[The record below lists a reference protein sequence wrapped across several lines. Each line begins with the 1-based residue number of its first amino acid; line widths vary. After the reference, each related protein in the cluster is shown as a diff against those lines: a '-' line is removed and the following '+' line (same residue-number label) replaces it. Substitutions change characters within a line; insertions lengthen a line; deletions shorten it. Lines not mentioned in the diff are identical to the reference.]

1 MITLIVGLGNPGSR
15 YALTRHNVGFMVVDL
30 LCEEVGSFLED
41 KKTSW
46 GVIRK
51 IRWDN
56 LSLITLKPLT
66 YMNNSGEAV
75 IKILSKEKIKP
86 SEMIVIHDDLD
97 LPLGRIKISRGG
109 SSGGHRGVQSI
120 IDTLGTRDFP
130 RMKIGIGRPG
140 REEEIIEYVL
150 AGPYPEERNILRSV
164 LDYAVKAVKVV
175 CKEGIERGMNM
186 FNGLM
191 IGPDNY

>member
-140 REEEIIEYVL
+140 RGEEIIEYVL

>member
-1 MITLIVGLGNPGSR
+1 MITLIVGLGNPGNR
-15 YALTRHNVGFMVVDL
+15 YVLTRHNVGFMVVDL
-30 LCEEVGSFLED
+30 LCEEMDSLLED
-41 KKTSW
+41 KKTTW
-46 GVIRK
+46 GIIRRVK
-51 IRWDN
+51 WEN

-75 IKILSKEKIKP
+75 IKILNKEKIKP

-130 RMKIGIGRPG
+130 RMKIGIGRPTRG
-140 REEEIIEYVL
+140 EEIIEYVL
-150 AGPYPEERNILRSV
+150 ANPYPEERNTLRSV

-175 CKEGIERGMNM
+175 CMEGIEKGMNM
-186 FNGLM
+186 FNGLV
-191 IGPDNY
+191 IGSVND